1 MRKLIL
7 TVHLVLGISSA
18 LFVIVLGLS
27 GAVMAFENDY
37 DRWFSPKLW
46 YVKPTGAPMSQQ
58 ALLDIV
64 NAKFAPN
71 KVTNVFLQ
79 DGRAD
84 LAENFI
90 ANDGKSGMEVFI
102 NPYSGEILG
111 TRSESP
117 RYLAW
122 VNTIHQLHLRLVKI
136 RIGKTDVG
144 KIVVEIAGIEVLLLI
159 PTGFVLWWRRKRG
172 AINWKTPWRLLN
184 WDLHNVIG
192 IYAGLFLLLAAV
204 TGFFISFEQPMYWMT
219 RSKPPERTRAAR
231 STPPAL
237 SEALLNLDGV
247 LATANAAIPGARPTL
262 VLLPATPAA
271 SYAVFMRVPE
281 ETSPATHSLVQIDQY
296 SGKVLRAEDFRKGS
310 QGYRAIRFNRS
321 LHNGDVLGTP
331 THIVMAASSALMAVL
346 AVTGPLIWW
355 GKRKQP

>member
-1 MRKLIL
+1 MRKFIL

-37 DRWFSPKLW
+37 DHWFNPELW
-46 YVKPTGAPMSQQ
+46 YVRPTGTLMSQQ
-58 ALLDIV
+58 ALLDIANRAV
-64 NAKFAPN
+64 APL
-71 KVTNVFLQ
+71 KISAVAMQ

-84 LAENFI
+84 LSEDFSARNGNGERELF
-90 ANDGKSGMEVFI
+90 V
-102 NPYSGEILG
+102 NPYDGSILG
-111 TRSESP
+111 ARDEAPRSF
-117 RYLAW
+117 YW

-144 KIVVEIAGIEVLLLI
+144 KIIVEIAGIEVLLLI
-159 PTGFVLWWRRKRG
+159 PTGFVLWWRRRRG
-172 AINWKTPWRLLN
+172 AINWKTPWRLWN

-192 IYAGLFLLLAAV
+192 IYAGAFLLIATV
-204 TGFFISFEQPMYWMT
+204 TGFFISFDQPLYWAT
-219 RSKPPERTRAAR
+219 RSGPPEFAR
-231 STPPAL
+231 MIRSVPPATPQPP
-237 SEALLNLDGV
+237 LNLDDV
-247 LATANAAIPGARPTL
+247 LKRASDAIPGARPSQ
-262 VLLPATPAA
+262 VLLPSSPTG
-271 SYAVFMRVPE
+271 SYVVFMRVPE
-281 ETSPATHSLVQIDQY
+281 ETSRAVYSKVLIEQY
-296 SGKVLRAEDFRKGS
+296 SGKVLRADDFRTAP
-310 QGYRAIRFNRS
+310 QGYRAVRFNRS